1 MDRMRYSTGKRAAWD
16 HIRDILT
23 ALEPLRDV
31 DRERNPN
38 RKITAAIRG
47 ERRDIEWREDQRG
60 ESGGSNSNSVT
71 KEKIV
76 AVDDKNG
83 SITFEVME
91 GDPMLNSFK
100 SFALR
105 IHVTGNGERS
115 FVKWSLE
122 FEKANEDVPHP
133 NLFLDLL
140 AKVTKKLDAYL
151 LKA

>member
-1 MDRMRYSTGKRAAWD
+1 MAQIQKLDVQTAIQSSADKFYGKFKNNMTELSKVYPEIYKNIVVLEGD
-16 HIRDILT
+16 GKSVGSVILWKY
-23 ALEPLRDV
+23 V
-31 DRERNPN
+31 C
-38 RKITAAIRG
+38 
-47 ERRDIEWREDQRG
+47 
-60 ESGGSNSNSVT
+60 GSNSNSVT

-76 AVDDKNG
+76 AVDDKNR

-133 NLFLDLL
+133 NMYLDLL